1 MDYKIQQMKENH
13 WSDVSRIYLAGIK
26 TGNATF
32 QTDLPS
38 WTDWDAGH
46 CKTCRLVMLVENN
59 IVGWASLSPISKRPV
74 YAGVAE
80 VSIYMDDSVKGQGL
94 GTILLSELIRLS
106 EEEGYWTLQA
116 GIFPENV
123 GSIKLHEKCGFKTL
137 GIRKKLGKMHTGQW
151 RDVAFLERRSQ
162 SVGIE

>member
-1 MDYKIQQMKENH
+1 MDYKIQQMKEDH
-13 WSDVSRIYLAGIK
+13 WSDVSRIYLTGIK

-32 QTDLPS
+32 QTDLPL
-38 WTDWDAGH
+38 WIDWDAGH
-46 CKTCRLVMLVENN
+46 CKTCRLVMFVENN

-80 VSIYMDDSVKGQGL
+80 VSIYMDDSVKGQGF
-94 GTILLSELIRLS
+94 GTILLNELIRLS

-116 GIFPENV
+116 GIFPENI
-123 GSIKLHEKCGFKTL
+123 GSIKIHEKCGFKTL
-137 GIRKKLGKMHTGQW
+137 SIRNKLGKMHTGQW